1 MMDRE
6 KGLTQKEVA
15 EKIALGQVN
24 HMDTK
29 LTKSYGEI
37 IRDNIC
43 TLFNLVNVVLAL
55 LVAWTKSYQNLLFMG
70 VVLCNIA
77 IGILQEIR
85 SKRQLDKIAVLVA
98 PKAQVYRDGRLQEI
112 QAEEL
117 VVDDVIHLKNGQQI
131 PADGI
136 MLEGVVEVN
145 ESLLSGES
153 DAIPKHAQDILYGGS
168 FISSGSC
175 DMRITKVGKETF
187 VNQLSIQAKAM
198 HRHPSQLHEALNTI
212 LKGVSMLILPIGI
225 LMFIKQYVILHA
237 TLDDAILQTA
247 ASMIGM
253 IPEGLFFLTSISL
266 AVGVMNLL
274 RHKTLVQELACI
286 ESLARV
292 DTLCLDKTGTITEG
306 IMQLVDI
313 IPLEHLNIEEII
325 GNLVRVLDDE
335 NATIQAIRNTIQ
347 TQETMSLCH
356 VIPFSSERKYSGAKF
371 VEHTYLLGA
380 YEYMDV
386 VKDKHVE
393 NILQQHIEKGERVLC
408 LAQDDEAGKYHVIAF
423 LCLKDQVRKD
433 AKEIFTYFKA
443 QGVMIKVISGDQAE
457 SVSLIAQQAKIPHAQ
472 NYMDASTLKEDQIAD
487 AVRTYSVF
495 GRVSPAQKQQMIMAL
510 KAQGHTVAMSG
521 DGVNDVLAFK
531 AADCSIAMASGSEAA
546 RHSANMVLLNND
558 FCSLPKVLFEGRRVI
573 NNIERVSSLFLT
585 KTLYSLMLAVLIL
598 VTGIE
603 YPFMPIHL
611 SFISVFTIGI
621 PSFFLALEP
630 NKERVQ
636 GDFIKNVLS
645 ASFPGACAVIIS
657 IMVGMSMMQLFE
669 IQNSLDTYCL
679 FCVSVNGM
687 LLLYRV
693 AKPFTRL
700 KKVIFFVSL
709 TGLIIGYLGF
719 YEILLIQLGSIS
731 HMLFML
737 LFIFILQVTIM
748 QLVSTMMKYYQQQR
762 ITLPLWLKK
771 AMHMFL

>member
-24 HMDTK
+24 HMDTE

-98 PKAQVYRDGRLQEI
+98 PKAHVYRDGRLQEI

-212 LKGVSMLILPIGI
+212 LKGISMLILPIGI

-274 RHKTLVQELACI
+274 RHKTLVQE
-286 ESLARV
+286 
-292 DTLCLDKTGTITEG
+292 
-306 IMQLVDI
+306 
-313 IPLEHLNIEEII
+313 I
-325 GNLVRVLDDE
+325 GR
-335 NATIQAIRNTIQ
+335 A
-347 TQETMSLCH
+347 H
-356 VIPFSSERKYSGAKF
+356 V
-371 VEHTYLLGA
+371 
-380 YEYMDV
+380 
-386 VKDKHVE
+386 
-393 NILQQHIEKGERVLC
+393 
-408 LAQDDEAGKYHVIAF
+408 
-423 LCLKDQVRKD
+423 
-433 AKEIFTYFKA
+433 
-443 QGVMIKVISGDQAE
+443 
-457 SVSLIAQQAKIPHAQ
+457 
-472 NYMDASTLKEDQIAD
+472 
-487 AVRTYSVF
+487 
-495 GRVSPAQKQQMIMAL
+495 
-510 KAQGHTVAMSG
+510 
-521 DGVNDVLAFK
+521 
-531 AADCSIAMASGSEAA
+531 
-546 RHSANMVLLNND
+546 
-558 FCSLPKVLFEGRRVI
+558 
-573 NNIERVSSLFLT
+573 
-585 KTLYSLMLAVLIL
+585 
-598 VTGIE
+598 
-603 YPFMPIHL
+603 
-611 SFISVFTIGI
+611 
-621 PSFFLALEP
+621 
-630 NKERVQ
+630 
-636 GDFIKNVLS
+636 
-645 ASFPGACAVIIS
+645 
-657 IMVGMSMMQLFE
+657 
-669 IQNSLDTYCL
+669 
-679 FCVSVNGM
+679 
-687 LLLYRV
+687 
-693 AKPFTRL
+693 
-700 KKVIFFVSL
+700 
-709 TGLIIGYLGF
+709 
-719 YEILLIQLGSIS
+719 
-731 HMLFML
+731 
-737 LFIFILQVTIM
+737 
-748 QLVSTMMKYYQQQR
+748 
-762 ITLPLWLKK
+762 
-771 AMHMFL
+771 